1 VGISF
6 QRDRKAVSQ
15 HLSDLVQGD
24 PRHLV
29 AELGAVVVPADV
41 GREARDRGRHLPLD
55 LRSDPPPHVLIGPVG
70 HQAARLALCGV
81 LLHGEEQSG
90 PFSVP
95 AGQKECQKGVL
106 RGLRHGKRAV
116 PVILRVLQVRDIP
129 DVSGGLVDGD
139 PVTLEVDIVP
149 TQGKGL
155 LAAEPAANQELQ
167 EGPLPDCEVRCAD
180 RGQLLGRQDP
190 FLRRFVLRDGNS
202 PAEIVNGRR
211 TGDVE
216 PYGILYDLPV
226 CQLDLL
232 AGAEV
237 IAVLVDQD
245 LQVLRLQPA
254 DRYLADLAEVTD
266 RQLVHGPRG
275 GFRLGLTNDE
285 PVPGK
290 IRESDVRI
298 RAAGAAHV
306 FNGLPIFPDEAF
318 QVSGALF

>member
-1 VGISF
+1 MGISF

-55 LRSDPPPHVLIGPVG
+55 LRSDPPPHVLIGPV
-70 HQAARLALCGV
+70 
-81 LLHGEEQSG
+81 
-90 PFSVP
+90 
-95 AGQKECQKGVL
+95 
-106 RGLRHGKRAV
+106 GLRHGKRAV